1 VNEKIDLCIE
11 IAKKRLVDFEINRE
25 QSAVHKIFYV
35 RIFMFGIFAKYRQ
48 SADFNYESPF

>member
-11 IAKKRLVDFEINRE
+11 IAKKQRLVDLEFYRE

-35 RIFMFGIFAKYRQ
+35 RTENFRQ
-48 SADFNYESPF
+48 ISTNCRF